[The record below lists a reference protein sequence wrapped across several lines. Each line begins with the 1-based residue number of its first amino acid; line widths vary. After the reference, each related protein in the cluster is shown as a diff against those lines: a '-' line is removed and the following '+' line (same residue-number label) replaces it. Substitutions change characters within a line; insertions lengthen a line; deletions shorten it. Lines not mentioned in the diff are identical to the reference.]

1 MKRPFDVHVFDGLQP
16 TAYLVALYGILPV
29 TIRSWVPGFN
39 PRHSTLCYCVC
50 VQAVVLWRIRQAIW
64 KALLI
69 FKYFLWFPWGLID
82 TVPSKCQI
90 PDRFDSFSSVFLK
103 RIGAEFGHI
112 VRVVKK
118 PRVGAWML
126 VLVSVMLPLQELSW
140 MTFVE
145 FSLADAANSPVHVY
159 VNELLLVGMMVPAL
173 CSLSLHRLA
182 SALAQELA
190 KELTC
195 SHVMAQRVRTYRH
208 AWIQLSSVI
217 NGLILTPI
225 SMCMVV
231 GMVVVL
237 ITMHTYEAL
246 EKLMA
251 GHLQV
256 SLLAFL
262 VGMPYVILML
272 TLCETSHR
280 ASKTVPNN
288 TRNPKT
294 RFPGCS
300 KPFFRVVLHRFL
312 ETVWWNSDGTAVGG
326 FFKLKR
332 SSFVAVMAA
341 VITYAFIMLQFHLSV
356 LSPSA
361 LSD

>member
-1 MKRPFDVHVFDGLQP
+1 
-16 TAYLVALYGILPV
+16 
-29 TIRSWVPGFN
+29 
-39 PRHSTLCYCVC
+39 
-50 VQAVVLWRIRQAIW
+50 
-64 KALLI
+64 
-69 FKYFLWFPWGLID
+69 
-82 TVPSKCQI
+82 
-90 PDRFDSFSSVFLK
+90 
-103 RIGAEFGHI
+103 
-112 VRVVKK
+112 
-118 PRVGAWML
+118 ML

-280 ASKTVPNN
+280 ASKTIRNDFLAVLQPPRLYISKAS
-288 TRNPKT
+288 TR
-294 RFPGCS
+294 S
-300 KPFFRVVLHRFL
+300 ELHRFL